1 MTTPVKGFM
10 KIAEALVKERPG
22 LAAEE
27 YARMALDRGIA
38 QSNSKDPVQSLAT
51 TLMKQVREGR
61 TTEIYADQVRGKLR
75 YYPTG
80 DLLNPPGRRL
90 PHLLFTDVRMSPDT
104 AKRVRTLLEVGL
116 FANEKEAASWLLEE
130 GVRAQRDTL
139 DQIESQAEEIE
150 RRKEVA
156 RNLIRVTTL
165 DLPLIARGKVRDV
178 YDLGDK
184 LLIVATD
191 RLSAFD
197 VVLPTAI
204 PDKGAVLTQMSAF
217 WFEKTGDIVP
227 NHFIR
232 VVESTRVPEVP
243 VELPR
248 EMIGRSMVVKK
259 AERIDVECVVRGYIT
274 GSGWADYKKAG
285 AVSGIKL
292 PEGLE
297 ESQELHDPIFTPTT
311 KASEGHDMPITYNDV
326 KELAGDQA
334 ANAMRVRAL
343 AVYRFGRDYAR
354 ERGIIIADTKFEFG
368 MLDGEVILIDEALTP
383 DSSRFWPEDEYVVGK
398 SPPSFD
404 KQYVRDYLSALGW
417 DKTPPGPE
425 LPAEVVEKTAEK
437 YREAF
442 ERITGRTLVTP

>member
-1 MTTPVKGFM
+1 LNDLDLLVEAKGWSRS
-10 KIAEALVKERPG
+10 EA
-22 LAAEE
+22 
-27 YARMALDRGIA
+27 
-38 QSNSKDPVQSLAT
+38 AT
-51 TLMKQVREGR
+51 WLINEGR
-61 TTEIYADQVRGKLR
+61 IA
-75 YYPTG
+75 
-80 DLLNPPGRRL
+80 RRL
-90 PHLLFTDVRMSPDT
+90 DFEKMRQVNGEI
-104 AKRVRTLLEVGL
+104 KRLR
-116 FANEKEAASWLLEE
+116 ASMPILSE
-130 GVRAQRDTL
+130 T
-139 DQIESQAEEIE
+139 S
-150 RRKEVA
+150 
-156 RNLIRVTTL
+156 L
-165 DLPLIARGKVRDV
+165 DLPLLARGKVRDV

-248 EMIGRSMVVKK
+248 EMIGRSMVVRK

-274 GSGWADYKKAG
+274 GSGWADYQKAG

-311 KASEGHDMPITYNDV
+311 KASEGHDMPITYRDV

-368 MLDGEVILIDEALTP
+368 ILDDEVILIDEALTP
-383 DSSRFWPEDEYVVGK
+383 DSSRFWPEDQYVVGQ

-404 KQYVRDYLSALGW
+404 KQYVRDYLSQRGW

-425 LPAEVVEKTAEK
+425 LPPEVVEKTAEK

-442 ERITGRTLVTP
+442 ERITGRTLVLP